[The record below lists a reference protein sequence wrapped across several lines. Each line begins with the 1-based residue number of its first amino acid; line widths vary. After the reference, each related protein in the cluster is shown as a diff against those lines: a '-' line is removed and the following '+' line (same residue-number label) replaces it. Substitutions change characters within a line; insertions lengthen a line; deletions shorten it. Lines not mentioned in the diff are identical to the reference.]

1 LYKKKWVSLVLI
13 TFLMV
18 FVLGPVN
25 YASADAIGDVVTEMQ
40 EIYKYMDEC
49 DKDNIRA
56 ARTAL
61 QDFAVND
68 DEDDWDAVLEDLLT
82 TEVIEKFEGEA
93 TARAVAKEIFTDLG
107 DIYYSTDE
115 SDLKNKLEQFKEKYL
130 EDFQLLFGDDFS
142 MEEFYQLFADAR
154 SALSGVIND
163 VEAGKLANAT
173 NAELVEAMPGY
184 LEKAMDAALLDNT
197 VFSGKL
203 GAIGWSTEK
212 LIVQQ
217 EALADFID
225 QDGKARLSLALALV
239 RSETKLAAGLTTL
252 QVGESYAANE
262 TYTINIMGRN
272 ATSLVAWASGDL
284 AIVEIGED
292 AETGNFQINARAPG
306 TTELIVYRDYA
317 GAVSDCDW
325 LLKFDVT
332 VVGAGVAV
340 NGTITSWN
348 EIADDAVIRLYS
360 TTYSDEEI
368 RADMKDGN
376 PENALENAAIL
387 GTSIDYDGVS
397 KRYIQ
402 SFSFADVEA
411 GTYKVAV
418 YQAKEYL
425 VKVAAISVDESNTEI
440 GALKLWLYGDVND
453 NGQVN
458 SIDIQRLFE
467 HLNGTD
473 LLTDEE
479 ALIIADVNSN
489 DELNSLDIQ
498 RLFEHL
504 NGSDPLF

>member
-1 LYKKKWVSLVLI
+1 MQEKKWVSLVLI

-25 YASADAIGDVVTEMQ
+25 YASADAIDDVVAEMQ

-61 QDFAVND
+61 QDFAVNA
-68 DEDDWDAVLEDLLT
+68 DEDDWDAVLGDLLT
-82 TEVIEKFEGEA
+82 TEVIGKFEGEA
-93 TARAVAKEIFTDLG
+93 AARAVAKEIFTDLG
-107 DIYYSTDE
+107 DIYYSTDA
-115 SDLKNKLEQFKEKYL
+115 SDLKNKLEQFKAQYL

-163 VEAGKLANAT
+163 VEAGMLANAA

-203 GAIGWSTEK
+203 GAIGWSTGK

-217 EALADFID
+217 EVLADFID

-239 RSETKLAAGLTTL
+239 RSETKLAAGPTTL
-252 QVGESYAANE
+252 QVGESYAANDA
-262 TYTINIMGRN
+262 YTINIMGRN
-272 ATSLVAWASGDL
+272 ATTLVAWASVDP
-284 AIVEIGED
+284 AIVEIEED
-292 AETGNFQINARAPG
+292 AQTGNFQINARAPG

-317 GAVSDCDW
+317 GADSECDW

-332 VVGAGVAV
+332 VVGAGVVV
-340 NGTITSWN
+340 NGTINSW
-348 EIADDAVIRLYS
+348 EEAGEPLVVLYDATIADAD
-360 TTYSDEEI
+360 I

-387 GTSIDYDGVS
+387 GTTVDYDEVS

-425 VKVAAISVDESNTEI
+425 VKVAAISVDETNTDT

-479 ALIIADVNSN
+479 ALIIADVNSD

-504 NGSDPLF
+504 NGLSPLF